1 AQNRVLQ
8 EISQDLTKNIPMLRL
23 VQGDVGSGKTMI
35 ALLACC
41 RAIDSGTQAVM
52 MAPTTILAE
61 QHFLSIKALLQDN
74 EDHIALLTG
83 STTARERK
91 IILKKLADGDI
102 KLLIGTHA
110 VFQSDIVFKKLGLVV
125 IDEQHRFGVN
135 QRLSLVKKQN
145 ENNKAPHQL
154 TLTATPIPRT
164 LAMSI
169 YAHMDVSVVD
179 ELPPGRSPV
188 ITSLLSKQ
196 KTSELSQRVSDAI
209 KNGSKIYWVCPLIE
223 ESETL
228 DLSNVEEREK
238 ELAEFLPKSIITK
251 LHGRMK
257 PAEKISAMEK
267 FADIMIIENAERF
280 GLAQLHQLRGRV
292 GRGEKQSYCILLHKD
307 NLHPDSKQRL
317 EVLKNHTDGFK
328 VAEEDLKIRGPG
340 EILGSQQTGIVPLK
354 YTNLIR
360 DSRFLESTKNI
371 AENLTKENPATA
383 ENLVK
388 RWLSGSIG
396 YAEA

>member
-1 AQNRVLQ
+1 
-8 EISQDLTKNIPMLRL
+8 MLRL

-41 RAIDSGTQAVM
+41 RAIDSGTQTVM

-83 STTARERK
+83 STPARERK
-91 IILKKLADGDI
+91 IILKKLADGNI

-110 VFQSDIVFKKLGLVV
+110 VFQSDIVFNKLGLVV

-179 ELPPGRSPV
+179 L
-188 ITSLLSKQ
+188 SL
-196 KTSELSQRVSDAI
+196 I
-209 KNGSKIYWVCPLIE
+209 HI
-223 ESETL
+223 
-228 DLSNVEEREK
+228 
-238 ELAEFLPKSIITK
+238 
-251 LHGRMK
+251 
-257 PAEKISAMEK
+257 
-267 FADIMIIENAERF
+267 
-280 GLAQLHQLRGRV
+280 
-292 GRGEKQSYCILLHKD
+292 
-307 NLHPDSKQRL
+307 
-317 EVLKNHTDGFK
+317 
-328 VAEEDLKIRGPG
+328 
-340 EILGSQQTGIVPLK
+340 
-354 YTNLIR
+354 
-360 DSRFLESTKNI
+360 
-371 AENLTKENPATA
+371 
-383 ENLVK
+383 
-388 RWLSGSIG
+388 
-396 YAEA
+396 